1 MRIKRLAIHGFKSFV
16 DRVVLDFPEYPS
28 AVIGPNGCGKS
39 NIVDAIRWVTGEQ
52 NPRHLRGSQ
61 MEDVIFNGSDGRS
74 PLGMAEVVLTFS
86 NERGRAPAR
95 FAGFTEIEV
104 ARRLYRSGESEY
116 SINKVRCRLRDIVD
130 LFTDTGVG
138 KRAYSIVEQGQVGW
152 IINAKPDERRVLFE
166 EAAGINKFKNKK
178 DTALRR
184 LESTRENLTRVNDII
199 GEVKRQ
205 LNSLNR
211 QAKKAERYKVLR
223 DELKG
228 IEVSLAGREFTA
240 LKENF
245 AGSVKKLDVIKD
257 SEIELSSRISAKE
270 IRAEELKNEY
280 LELESG
286 YNSVKE
292 KVFDLERAVQASEGK
307 IEVARMRVE
316 ELSRNE
322 KRIKAEL
329 DDLGEKGK
337 AAAVEI
343 EEIKKALEETNLLI
357 EERTGKFE
365 ELSAELDAV
374 LSEIKQRAGE
384 EALLRSAL
392 LTDGVR
398 LSDVKHAMQTCL
410 KEEDH
415 FRVGR
420 EGALVKLEEINR
432 AAESAREPLN
442 ALRAAIEDSRR
453 KKEFSGTGL
462 ESVIKTLALLEK
474 RREELDSELKEAKE
488 GHASHSARLRT
499 IEEMERNFEN
509 IHGGAKS
516 IMLKGNMAGV
526 RGILAD
532 LIETNPGFEKAVEAV
547 LGDRLQYVVVE
558 GQHEGIEALTYLKTN
573 SGGRGSFVPVK
584 DLRPLPNPV
593 AIEAGHG
600 LNRGAGD
607 LKNEVVVREGYREVV
622 NAFLRDTIV
631 VEDLN
636 SAVEIWSRNGMY
648 KTLVT
653 LDGDV
658 ITPEGIISGG
668 APGGADDEGILE
680 RRKEIRDIRKTLS
693 MLQARILEL
702 ESGLKGLDSDIGK
715 RKAELDEHRNSFHSM
730 EIEAVNLESELK
742 RREGEHDGLLNAG
755 RGLEA
760 EISEAEKGIEE
771 ISAKKI
777 TLSRERE
784 ELEKVIEEK
793 EGALVRLS
801 AGICE
806 VEMKKE
812 GLSKAVTDIKVEL
825 AQAAERS
832 GALKARK
839 AEKEGVV
846 REFEAVSRVKN
857 EEISRGRAEAEEKT
871 KVIDEIGSG
880 IEALLKE
887 ISGVKSEETEMGEKI
902 GVLSAH
908 TRETESEVR
917 GLKKDLAEFQ
927 ELKGELTIDLKE
939 MELNIGHLKERIME
953 KYGIDIEDYTPGGE
967 GAGHES
973 GGPDSSSPD
982 IASPDIVSQDISSI
996 EARRDELRSRLSSMG
1011 EVSLTALEE
1020 FNELEGRYTFLLDQ
1034 QADLT
1039 TSVDSLMNAISR
1051 INRTTRERFLSA
1063 FNDINMKFKE
1073 NFPRFFNGGRAE
1085 LRLTDEDDIL
1095 ESGIEIAAQP
1105 PGKRLQNMALLSGG
1119 EKALTATA
1127 LIFSIFL
1134 IKPSPFCLLDEVDA
1148 PLDDANIDRFNAFVR
1163 EMSSISQFIL
1173 ITHNKRTMEIAD
1185 TLYGVTMEEP
1195 GVSKII
1201 SVKF

>member
-1 MRIKRLAIHGFKSFV
+1 MRIKRLSIHGFKSFV
-16 DRVVLDFPEYPS
+16 DRVVLDFPALPS

-61 MEDVIFNGSDGRS
+61 MEDVIFNGSEGRG
-74 PLGMAEVVLTFS
+74 PLGMAEVVLTFA
-86 NERGRAPAR
+86 NERGRAPER
-95 FAGFTEIEV
+95 FAAFTEIEV

-228 IEVSLAGREFTA
+228 IEVSLAGGEFTV
-240 LKENF
+240 LKENL
-245 AGSVKKLDVIKD
+245 AGSIKKLNVLKD
-257 SEIELSSRISAKE
+257 SEIELSSRISSKE

-280 LELESG
+280 LELESS
-286 YNSVKE
+286 YNGIKE
-292 KVFDLERAVQASEGK
+292 KVFGLEKAVQASERE

-322 KRIKAEL
+322 KRIMDEL
-329 DDLGEKGK
+329 DGLGEKSR
-337 AAAVEI
+337 AAVVEI
-343 EEIKKALEETNLLI
+343 EEIKEALEDTNRMI

-365 ELSAELDAV
+365 ELLAELDAV
-374 LSEIKQRAGE
+374 LGDIKERAAE
-384 EALLRSAL
+384 EALLRSGL

-398 LSDVKHAMQTCL
+398 LSDVKHSMQTCL
-410 KEEDH
+410 KEEGR
-415 FRVGR
+415 FRAGR
-420 EGALVKLEEINR
+420 EGAIVKLEEIKR

-442 ALRAAIEDSRR
+442 ALRETIEESRR
-453 KKEFSGTGL
+453 KKEFSGSGL
-462 ESVIKTLALLEK
+462 ETVIKTLALLEK
-474 RREELDSELKEAKE
+474 RREGIDGELKEAKE
-488 GHASHSARLRT
+488 AHASQSARLKT

-509 IHGGAKS
+509 IHGGARS
-516 IMLKGNMAGV
+516 IMLKGDMAGV

-532 LIETNPGFEKAVEAV
+532 LIETNPGYEKAVEAV
-547 LGDRLQYVVVE
+547 LGNRLQYVVVD
-558 GQHEGIEALTYLKTN
+558 GQHEGLDALRYLKTN

-600 LNRGAGD
+600 LRRGMGD
-607 LKNEVVVREGYREVV
+607 LKNEVIVREGYTEVV
-622 NAFLRDTIV
+622 NAFLRDTVV

-658 ITPEGIISGG
+658 ISPEGILSGG

-680 RRKEIRDIRKTLS
+680 RRKEIKDIRKTLS
-693 MLQARILEL
+693 RLETRIFEL
-702 ESGLKGLDSDIGK
+702 EDALKGLDSDIGK
-715 RKAELDEHRNSFHSM
+715 GKTELDEHRNSFHSM
-730 EIEAVNLESELK
+730 EIEAVNFESDLK
-742 RREGEHDGLLNAG
+742 RREAELDALLNAG
-755 RGLEA
+755 HGLEA
-760 EISEAEKGIEE
+760 EISGMEDGLED

-777 TLSRERE
+777 ILSRERE
-784 ELEKVIEEK
+784 GLEKVIAEK
-793 EGALVRLS
+793 EDALARIRD
-801 AGICE
+801 GISE

-812 GLSKAVTDIKVEL
+812 GLSKAVTEIKVEV
-825 AQAAERS
+825 AQATERS
-832 GALKARK
+832 VSLRARK

-846 REFEAVSRVKN
+846 GEIEALCRVKT
-857 EEISRGRAEAEEKT
+857 EEISRGKTEATEKT
-871 KVIDEIGSG
+871 KVIDEAGSG
-880 IEALLKE
+880 VEALLKE
-887 ISGVKSEETEMGEKI
+887 IEGAKREETEMGENI
-902 GVLSAH
+902 GLLSAR
-908 TRETESEVR
+908 TRETESEAR
-917 GLKKDLAEFQ
+917 GLTKDLAEIQ
-927 ELKGELTIDLKE
+927 ELKGEITVDLKE
-939 MELNIGHLKERIME
+939 MELKIGHLKERIME
-953 KYGIDIEDYTPGGE
+953 KYGIDIENYTPDGD
-967 GAGHES
+967 GAE
-973 GGPDSSSPD
+973 PEPQDTDLSSPD
-982 IASPDIVSQDISSI
+982 LSSI
-996 EARRDELRSRLSSMG
+996 EARRDELRSKLTSMG
-1011 EVSLTALEE
+1011 EVSMTALEE
-1020 FNELEGRYTFLLDQ
+1020 FNELEGRYTFLIDQ
-1034 QADLT
+1034 QEDLT
-1039 TSVDSLMNAISR
+1039 RSVETLMKAISR
-1051 INRTTRERFLSA
+1051 INRTTRERFLTA
-1063 FNDINMKFKE
+1063 FNDINEKFKE
-1073 NFPRFFNGGRAE
+1073 NFPRFFNGGKAE
-1085 LRLTDEDDIL
+1085 LRLTDDGDVL

-1148 PLDDANIDRFNAFVR
+1148 PLDDANIDRFNSFVR

-1185 TLYGVTMEEP
+1185 TLYGITMEEP